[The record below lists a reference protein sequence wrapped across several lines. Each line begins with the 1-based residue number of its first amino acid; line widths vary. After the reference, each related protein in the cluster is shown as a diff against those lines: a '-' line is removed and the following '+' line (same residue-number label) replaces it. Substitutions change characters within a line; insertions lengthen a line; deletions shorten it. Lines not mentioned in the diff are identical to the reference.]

1 MVEDHSDQSASIGAA
16 KSTLDQ
22 DSSVAMMRHDPSS
35 GRSRGGGGGG
45 ISSFCNFVLTQ
56 IFFFFFFFGGGGGGS
71 STSALLSDLCSL
83 ISIQIIAKEFPQRLL
98 L

>member
-35 GRSRGGGGGG
+35 GRSRGGGG

-56 IFFFFFFFGGGGGGS
+56 FFFFGGGG
-71 STSALLSDLCSL
+71 APLHLHC
-83 ISIQIIAKEFPQRLL
+83 
-98 L
+98 